1 MKEIL
6 RDYKGM
12 NLSQETLA
20 KAEHIRESIQSV
32 IGEDTQ
38 YKVLGIKSK
47 TITYKR
53 GAKTIHDRNKESEK
67 VYTKSSETF
76 SAAEFGFFNNLNDLK
91 DPKILEDYVDS
102 FVVIPDEVDP
112 EARQMLMMRKT
123 VNSLGQIILYK
134 TALIF
139 RPYNEQ
145 EKLDMQAKEDAIE
158 AEALGFTVSDNLK
171 SLASV
176 F

>member
-1 MKEIL
+1 M
-6 RDYKGM
+6 
-12 NLSQETLA
+12 
-20 KAEHIRESIQSV
+20 
-32 IGEDTQ
+32 
-38 YKVLGIKSK
+38 
-47 TITYKR
+47 
-53 GAKTIHDRNKESEK
+53 
-67 VYTKSSETF
+67 
-76 SAAEFGFFNNLNDLK
+76 
-91 DPKILEDYVDS
+91 
-102 FVVIPDEVDP
+102 VIPDEVDP

>member
-6 RDYKGM
+6 RDYKGLG
-12 NLSQETLA
+12 LSQETLA
-20 KAEHIRESIQSV
+20 KATHLRESIQSV

-53 GAKTIHDRNKESEK
+53 GAKTINDRNKESEK